1 MMASCRKKSRQHCTW
16 IATDYRGCRRGYP
29 CSLPVY
35 RTPHFLLGRDAAPSS
50 TFDVGIDAGT
60 PVSGKY
66 RTTNRYPF
74 TGELDRVIFRLTDG
88 Q

>member
-1 MMASCRKKSRQHCTW
+1 LR
-16 IATDYRGCRRGYP
+16 
-29 CSLPVY
+29 
-35 RTPHFLLGRDAAPSS
+35 GRDAAPSS